1 MREAKVPKNDF
12 FIRDDGT
19 VRLRRGTITKGYRH
33 LTGYTHMKGHHV
45 HRLVA
50 QAFVHNPR
58 PDIFT
63 VVDHIDHIR
72 THNHYT
78 NLRWVSRKFNQTN
91 QLGRCVKVHHRQ
103 MGTRYTAYATGIK
116 TKTFGDEDEA
126 LAYVKEQKRLRMER
140 IYQEELKSEPK
151 FRHVGTQCTLI
162 A

>member
-12 FIRDDGT
+12 FIREDGT
-19 VRLRRGTITKGYRH
+19 VRLKTGIITKGYRH
-33 LTGYTHMKGHHV
+33 LSGYNAMKGFHL

-63 VVDHIDHIR
+63 VVDHIDHDR
-72 THNHYT
+72 LNNHYT
-78 NLRWVSRKFNQTN
+78 NLKWVSTRYNRANQR
-91 QLGRCVKVHHRQ
+91 GRCVKENQRQ
-103 MGTRYTAYATGIK
+103 MGTSYTALSRGIK
-116 TKTFGDEDEA
+116 TKTFGDEIEA
-126 LAYVKEQKRLRMER
+126 LVYVKEQKRLRMER
-140 IYQEELKSEPK
+140 IYQEDLKSEPK

>member
-1 MREAKVPKNDF
+1 MREAKVPGQNF
-12 FIRDDGT
+12 IIRDDGT
-19 VRLRRGTITKGYRH
+19 VRLKTGIITKGYRH
-33 LTGYTHMKGHHV
+33 RTGYLGCQGPHV

-103 MGTRYTAYATGIK
+103 MGTRYTAYARGIK
-116 TKTFGDEDEA
+116 TKTFGDEIEA
-126 LAYVKEQKRLRMER
+126 LAYVNKQKRLRMER
-140 IYQEELKSEPK
+140 IYQEDLKSEPK

>member
-19 VRLRRGTITKGYRH
+19 VRLKTGIITKGYRH

-78 NLRWVSRKFNQTN
+78 NLRWVSKRYNRAN
-91 QLGRCVKVHHRQ
+91 QLGRCVKVYQRQ
-103 MGTRYTAYATGIK
+103 MGTRYTAYARGIK
-116 TKTFGDEDEA
+116 TKTFGDEIEA
-126 LAYVKEQKRLRMER
+126 LAYVNKQKRLRMER
-140 IYQEELKSEPK
+140 IYQEDLKSEPK